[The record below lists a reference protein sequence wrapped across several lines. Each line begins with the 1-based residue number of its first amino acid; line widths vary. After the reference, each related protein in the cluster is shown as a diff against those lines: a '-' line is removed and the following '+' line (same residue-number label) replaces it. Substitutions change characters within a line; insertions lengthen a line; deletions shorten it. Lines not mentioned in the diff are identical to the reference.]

1 MSSRL
6 PWRHVG
12 VRVARIVG
20 GAEQSPGQQRAA
32 RPSGTNLIGRAG
44 SQATPP
50 GVSQQQRP
58 SRPERTAAGAIAVAS
73 AITRP
78 IRSTQHGRLG
88 CDEDD
93 EDDEDDGKPRVSSAQ
108 SQDAQS
114 VWAQLPR
121 TAQGDSYFSFH
132 AVPPNATVPRPSDWR
147 ARERLEGGGLARGQ
161 VADMADT
168 FQGEPRLSARDP
180 GVTSCLA
187 RLKAARTGTIS
198 RTNAII
204 SRTSWKKRTQNG

>member
-1 MSSRL
+1 MTMSSRL

-50 GVSQQQRP
+50 SDSEQQRP
-58 SRPERTAAGAIAVAS
+58 SRPERTAASAIAVTS

-78 IRSTQHGRLG
+78 IRSTQLGRLAG
-88 CDEDD
+88 
-93 EDDEDDGKPRVSSAQ
+93 DDGKPRVSSAQ

-121 TAQGDSYFSFH
+121 TAQGDSYFSLH
-132 AVPPNATVPRPSDWR
+132 ALPPNVPAWPPDATVPRPGPRPPDCRRRPRHR
-147 ARERLEGGGLARGQ
+147 AGERLEDGGLARGQ
-161 VADMADT
+161 VADMEDT
-168 FQGEPRLSARDP
+168 FQGEPRRSA
-180 GVTSCLA
+180 
-187 RLKAARTGTIS
+187 
-198 RTNAII
+198 
-204 SRTSWKKRTQNG
+204 

>member
-1 MSSRL
+1 MTMSSRL
-6 PWRHVG
+6 PWRRVG

-50 GVSQQQRP
+50 GDSQQQRP
-58 SRPERTAAGAIAVAS
+58 SRAERTAASAIAVAS

-78 IRSTQHGRLG
+78 IRSTQLGRLAG
-88 CDEDD
+88 
-93 EDDEDDGKPRVSSAQ
+93 DDGKPRVSSAQ

-121 TAQGDSYFSFH
+121 TAQGDSYFSLH
-132 AVPPNATVPRPSDWR
+132 ALPPGATLPRPPDWGRRRRRRWR
-147 ARERLEGGGLARGQ
+147 ARERLEGGGLALGQ

-168 FQGEPRLSARDP
+168 FQGEPRRSA
-180 GVTSCLA
+180 
-187 RLKAARTGTIS
+187 
-198 RTNAII
+198 
-204 SRTSWKKRTQNG
+204 

>member
-1 MSSRL
+1 MTLSSRL
-6 PWRHVG
+6 PWRRVG

-50 GVSQQQRP
+50 SDSEPQRP

-78 IRSTQHGRLG
+78 IRSTQLGRLAG
-88 CDEDD
+88 ED
-93 EDDEDDGKPRVSSAQ
+93 GQSSAQ
-108 SQDAQS
+108 SHRAQS
-114 VWAQLPR
+114 VWAQLGR
-121 TAQGDSYFSFH
+121 TVQGDAYVSFP
-132 AVPPNATVPRPSDWR
+132 AKAPDWRRRQR
-147 ARERLEGGGLARGQ
+147 ARERLEGGGLARRQ

-168 FQGEPRLSARDP
+168 FQGEPRRSA
-180 GVTSCLA
+180 
-187 RLKAARTGTIS
+187 
-198 RTNAII
+198 
-204 SRTSWKKRTQNG
+204 

>member
-44 SQATPP
+44 NQATPP
-50 GVSQQQRP
+50 GDSEQQRP
-58 SRPERTAAGAIAVAS
+58 SRPERTAASAIAVAS

-78 IRSTQHGRLG
+78 IRSTQLGRLG
-88 CDEDD
+88 S
-93 EDDEDDGKPRVSSAQ
+93 GHGNLRVSSAQ

-121 TAQGDSYFSFH
+121 TAQGDSYFSLH
-132 AVPPNATVPRPSDWR
+132 ALPPNATVPRPPDW
-147 ARERLEGGGLARGQ
+147 ERLEGGGLARGQ

-168 FQGEPRLSARDP
+168 FQGEPRRSA
-180 GVTSCLA
+180 
-187 RLKAARTGTIS
+187 
-198 RTNAII
+198 
-204 SRTSWKKRTQNG
+204 

>member
-1 MSSRL
+1 MTMSSRL

-78 IRSTQHGRLG
+78 IRSTQLGRLG
-88 CDEDD
+88 CDD
-93 EDDEDDGKPRVSSAQ
+93 EDEDDGKPHVSSAQ

-121 TAQGDSYFSFH
+121 TAQGDSYFSLH
-132 AVPPNATVPRPSDWR
+132 ALPPNATVPRPSDWR
-147 ARERLEGGGLARGQ
+147 ARERLEGGRLARGQ

-168 FQGEPRLSARDP
+168 FQGEPRRSARDP
-180 GVTSCLA
+180 GVTSRLA
-187 RLKAARTGTIS
+187 QLKAARAGTIDGQTLS
-198 RTNAII
+198 YHTRHG
-204 SRTSWKKRTQNG
+204 KKRTQNG